1 WNSSSPNSDDT
12 LNAVYYH
19 WDFGDGDTSVL
30 AFPTHTYAQAGE
42 YEVCL
47 RISSYDSINNL
58 CLDTYCDTFGADSLG
73 NLIYKKSGAAFTI
86 NVIDPY
92 HIRIKRI
99 DIPTFEI
106 YPNPAVDYIHVS
118 TSHVNGDRLS
128 WEIGRAHV

>member
-1 WNSSSPNSDDT
+1 VRDSVSGQVFCTDTICKTVVVNYQPPPCDAEYVVDTANSFSGDIIVWNSSSPNSDDT

-58 CLDTYCDTFGADSLG
+58 CLDTYCDTFGA
-73 NLIYKKSGAAFTI
+73 
-86 NVIDPY
+86 
-92 HIRIKRI
+92 
-99 DIPTFEI
+99 
-106 YPNPAVDYIHVS
+106 
-118 TSHVNGDRLS
+118 
-128 WEIGRAHV
+128 